1 MAYTKTVWE
10 DLPSTNT
17 PLSAANLNKI
27 ENELAT
33 LDPAVPYTTGTGT
46 INTTYI
52 DTAENNHY
60 EKTRNVV
67 SYAFT
72 VTVKGTWGANTSFIS
87 GLPRPV
93 SNVRFVGINTVRNI
107 PFRAGLYT
115 DGTIR
120 NAYSQTT
127 PQAGDTLEGQI
138 TYITID

>member
-1 MAYTKTVWE
+1 MAYTKTTWE

-27 ENELAT
+27 ENELAL
-33 LDPAVPYTTGTGT
+33 LDPAVPYTTGSGT
-46 INTTYI
+46 INATYV
-52 DTAENNHY
+52 DAAENNHY

-72 VTVKGTWGANTSFIS
+72 ITAKGTWAANTSFIS

-93 SNVRFVGINTVRNI
+93 ANVRFSGVNAARDV
-107 PFRAGLYT
+107 PFRAAIFT

-127 PQAGDTLEGQI
+127 PTAGDRLEGQI
-138 TYITID
+138 TYITTD